1 MNRGP
6 ALPTARVRAQSGC
19 HQYCPRGLDR
29 LRLHCRASRGGGP
42 LRLLPRPCVL
52 YSPPSI
58 PFAAVSPARLAALA
72 WGGLRGAGGHPR
84 DCPLPRR
91 PPSPYL
97 MLVSRSLGCSSQ
109 PFLLLSCSCFLP
121 STPPVSCF
129 PQPSVPKPFQS
140 FRMTIIG
147 KKEYAAFSFNLYFQS
162 QRALQCPSC
171 PPPRAPCPPLDDNQR
186 DLS

>member
-6 ALPTARVRAQSGC
+6 ALPTARVRASLAAISIAPRTGQASFTLQGLPGRGC
-19 HQYCPRGLDR
+19 PQAP
-29 LRLHCRASRGGGP
+29 SPP
-42 LRLLPRPCVL
+42 LRALVTTFYTLCSCV
-52 YSPPSI
+52 
-58 PFAAVSPARLAALA
+58 PARLAALA
-72 WGGLRGAGGHPR
+72 WGGLRGAGAHPR
-84 DCPLPRR
+84 GCPLPQR

-97 MLVSRSLGCSSQ
+97 MLVSRSLGSSSQ
-109 PFLLLSCSCFLP
+109 PFFFLSCSRFLP
-121 STPPVSCF
+121 PPLPVSCF

-171 PPPRAPCPPLDDNQR
+171 PPPHAPCPPLDDNQR